1 MIETA
6 MGKKRENVDGISD
19 EGLATVK
26 RIVAELQDLQDA
38 GTLDKTEYNRL
49 RKEAKKAAG
58 KAWIDVAE
66 SIENFAP

>member
-1 MIETA
+1 MIGA
-6 MGKKRENVDGISD
+6 VMGKKRENVDGISD

-26 RIVAELQDLQDA
+26 RIVAELEALQNA
-38 GTLDKTEYNRL
+38 ETLDKTEYKRL

>member
-6 MGKKRENVDGISD
+6 MGKKRESADGISD

-38 GTLDKTEYNRL
+38 RTLDKTEYKRL
-49 RKEAKKAAG
+49 RKEAKKAAN

-66 SIENFAP
+66 AVENFAP